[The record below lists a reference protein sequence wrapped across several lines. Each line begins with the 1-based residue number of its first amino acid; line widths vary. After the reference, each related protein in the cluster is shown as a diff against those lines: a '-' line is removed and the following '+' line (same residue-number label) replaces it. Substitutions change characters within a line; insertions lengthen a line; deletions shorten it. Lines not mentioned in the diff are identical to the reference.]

1 MAESYTSPTTYE
13 SIDEIMARKQLLL
26 KNIQKDAEKID
37 VQWHSLFKK
46 PEGLKKNATTSQR
59 LNTIINTG
67 AGALD
72 GFLLA
77 WKLYRKFKR

>member
-26 KNIQKDAEKID
+26 KDIQKDAEKID

-46 PEGLKKNATTSQR
+46 PEGLKRMRRPRSVSTPSSTRAPVRSTDFS
-59 LNTIINTG
+59 
-67 AGALD
+67 
-72 GFLLA
+72 
-77 WKLYRKFKR
+77 